1 MEKDEG
7 WKQTTTK
14 PIKPTRNNCK
24 KVWQKFYHVKFLLY
38 IYRVI
43 KRATIMKNETATILE
58 AIKNAGEV
66 SGKNSMGTSESYY
79 NKYYMVKKCFTEDE
93 LATMSLSELNNILKL
108 ADFASDVEK
117 EMLAGV
123 WLDAQV
129 AYQGDEYIKPSDPT
143 FDEYYEETFN
153 TK

>member
-1 MEKDEG
+1 M
-7 WKQTTTK
+7 KQTA
-14 PIKPTRNNCK
+14 
-24 KVWQKFYHVKFLLY
+24 VQLVYDLVKSGL
-38 IYRVI
+38 
-43 KRATIMKNETATILE
+43 TAKEIV
-58 AIKNAGEV
+58 NA
-66 SGKNSMGTSESYY
+66 
-79 NKYYMVKKCFTEDE
+79 
-93 LATMSLSELNNILKL
+93 LL
-108 ADFASDVEK
+108 ADEELVLEKEK

>member
-1 MEKDEG
+1 MKTPMQLLLKEVTEARDISVDVNFRSALDFVRDAIEWDYIEK
-7 WKQTTTK
+7 
-14 PIKPTRNNCK
+14 
-24 KVWQKFYHVKFLLY
+24 
-38 IYRVI
+38 
-43 KRATIMKNETATILE
+43 
-58 AIKNAGEV
+58 
-66 SGKNSMGTSESYY
+66 
-79 NKYYMVKKCFTEDE
+79 
-93 LATMSLSELNNILKL
+93 
-108 ADFASDVEK
+108 EK

>member
-1 MEKDEG
+1 MEKTAVQLVYDL
-7 WKQTTTK
+7 
-14 PIKPTRNNCK
+14 
-24 KVWQKFYHVKFLLY
+24 VKSGL
-38 IYRVI
+38 
-43 KRATIMKNETATILE
+43 TAKEIV
-58 AIKNAGEV
+58 NA
-66 SGKNSMGTSESYY
+66 
-79 NKYYMVKKCFTEDE
+79 
-93 LATMSLSELNNILKL
+93 LL
-108 ADFASDVEK
+108 ADEELVLEKEK